1 MCANDTRAKLIVF
14 KGDNNKEREKCG
26 EIMAS
31 KEMSFD
37 ATEAEKEPRKMALDE
52 RVLLKKGTKYTLEL
66 DQYGG
71 STHYCGSAEKEVSLK
86 GVSVTF
92 SNACF
97 SPNGTDSSMGQLPC
111 LYFSKV

>member
-1 MCANDTRAKLIVF
+1 
-14 KGDNNKEREKCG
+14 
-26 EIMAS
+26 MAS

-37 ATEAEKEPRKMALDE
+37 ATEVEKEPRKMALDE
-52 RVLLKKGTKYTLEL
+52 RVLLKKGTQYTLEL

-71 STHYCGSAEKEVSLK
+71 STHYCDHPKKEVSLK
-86 GVSVTF
+86 GVTVTF

-97 SPNGTDSSMGQLPC
+97 HPNSSSFSCGQFPC